1 MPRHPARAAHLLA
14 APDDAESQ
22 FYEALREGDIDKMMA
37 VWHDD
42 DEVVCVH
49 PGGARVVGTAAIRA
63 AFESI
68 FANGSIPVQPDRIRR
83 VHSLDAAMHSVV
95 ERFEMNT
102 PEGRQSGSVV
112 ATNVYLKTAEGWRMV
127 LHHASPGSA
136 GEPVEVVEAPSV
148 LH

>member
-1 MPRHPARAAHLLA
+1 VPRHPARAAHLLA
-14 APDDAESQ
+14 APDDAEAQ

-49 PGGARVVGTAAIRA
+49 PGGARMVGPAAIRA
-63 AFESI
+63 AFEAI
-68 FANGSIPVQPDRIRR
+68 FANGSIPVQPDRVRR

-95 ERFEMNT
+95 ERIEVNT
-102 PEGRQSGSVV
+102 PEGTQTGSVV

-127 LHHASPGSA
+127 LHHASPGNA
-136 GEPVEVVEAPSV
+136 GEPVEMVEAPSV